1 MGAKL
6 GSCVLAATQDWVPA
20 WVHAGLQATVA
31 TVPSRRCGM
40 PRPYD
45 SPPTPASFSLPT
57 YLYPLPSFL
66 LFSLQGLIFG
76 PQRCLKSW
84 KTQLSVLEEQT
95 TAGSRGN
102 DKEGDS
108 DVSHRTRSCPSGPG
122 LPSTRPPPLFQ
133 PRGPSAL
140 PPSTQMTVGNDSHP
154 FPVPSQ
160 GLCSQKGSFPE
171 LSPEQAHLP
180 LPTLLGESV
189 GTGTRPSD
197 PGRC

>member
-1 MGAKL
+1 ML
-6 GSCVLAATQDWVPA
+6 GCKPQWPLSHPEGVECPGPMT
-20 WVHAGLQATVA
+20 
-31 TVPSRRCGM
+31 
-40 PRPYD
+40 
-45 SPPTPASFSLPT
+45 PPTPASSSLPT

-66 LFSLQGLIFG
+66 LFSLQGLISG
-76 PQRCLKSW
+76 PQHCLKSR

-108 DVSHRTRSCPSGPG
+108 DASHRTRSCPSGPG
-122 LPSTRPPPLFQ
+122 LPSTRRPPLFQ

-160 GLCSQKGSFPE
+160 GPCSQKGSFPE

>member
-1 MGAKL
+1 MPHTELGAAPLDL
-6 GSCVLAATQDWVPA
+6 G
-20 WVHAGLQATVA
+20 
-31 TVPSRRCGM
+31 
-40 PRPYD
+40 
-45 SPPTPASFSLPT
+45 
-57 YLYPLPSFL
+57 FL
-66 LFSLQGLIFG
+66 LH
-76 PQRCLKSW
+76 
-84 KTQLSVLEEQT
+84 
-95 TAGSRGN
+95 A
-102 DKEGDS
+102 
-108 DVSHRTRSCPSGPG
+108 
-122 LPSTRPPPLFQ
+122 PPPLFQ

-160 GLCSQKGSFPE
+160 GPCSQKGSFPE